1 MAKSLKKSEFTILAT
16 DSYIVG
22 TPAATTI
29 TYGDALSAS
38 IISGITGTSA
48 VGELSAAIDGIFAF
62 TSASYIPDA
71 TAGSLYEITFTP
83 TLSDFNVATI
93 DVSVVVDQ
101 AATTIVSLPIA
112 SDIVLGEALSG
123 STLSGGEAIP
133 SGVFSFRTPSYAPTA
148 VGIESVEVTFIPT
161 DVNYAPVTTAVD
173 INVLSEITFTGV
185 PSATINNTVLL
196 TADATGY
203 GEEVDNYVSS
213 FGTILSTGAF
223 SWTPTTFGTFSLLV
237 SALSG
242 SDLITTGAIDILVK
256 LSDLASDEQVAM
268 LVEYD
273 CSI

>member
-1 MAKSLKKSEFTILAT
+1 MAKSKSIKILA
-16 DSYIVG
+16 DDPSYIVG
-22 TPAATTI
+22 TPSATTI

-48 VGELSAAIDGIFAF
+48 AGELSAVIDGAFAF

-83 TLSDFNVATI
+83 TLSDFNVATV
-93 DVSVVVDQ
+93 DVSVVVEQ
-101 AATTIVSLPIA
+101 AIPMIVSLPVP
-112 SDIVLGEALSG
+112 SDIVLSQSLSS
-123 STLSGGEAIP
+123 STLAGGEAIP
-133 SGVFSFRTPSYAPTA
+133 SGVFSFRTPSYTPSA
-148 VGIESVEVTFIPT
+148 VGIESVQVTFTPT
-161 DVNYAPVTTAVD
+161 DVNYAAVTTAVD
-173 INVLSEITFTGV
+173 INILSEITFTGV
-185 PSATINNTVLL
+185 LSATINNTVLL

-203 GEEVDNYVSS
+203 GEEVDGYVSS

-223 SWTPTTFGTFSLLV
+223 NWTPTTFGTFSLSV

-256 LSDLASDEQVAM
+256 LSDLASDEQIAM